1 MSARRAAVFP
11 VVFQEGVFLFEPPA
25 PGVAYLRLDVPAE
38 AWGGR
43 GAFRFTIPRS
53 MLRAARAGSTGLA
66 DGR

>member
-1 MSARRAAVFP
+1 MSERRAAVFP
-11 VVFQEGVFLFEPPA
+11 VVFQERVFLFEPPA
-25 PGVAYLRLDVPAE
+25 AGVAYLRLEVPAE